1 VMGVFFRTV
10 KGKTSKEVRYMMSD
24 LPCEEVQRLGCCF
37 RNPWGIENRLHWVL
51 DVSFGEDGNRTRRGN
66 GAENLGKL
74 RRLVHG
80 LLLKVK
86 GKQTVPKTMFRAAL
100 SPNYRTTVVEQIV
113 KNKSDASALTSS
125 PAALTIKPLVKTS
138 HVCHNEG
145 CAFFMFVFY
154 FDFTMI

>member
-1 VMGVFFRTV
+1 
-10 KGKTSKEVRYMMSD
+10 MMSD

-37 RNPWGIENRLHWVL
+37 RNHWGIENRLHWVL

-100 SPNYRTTVVEQIV
+100 SPDYRNDHRRTDRKKQKLMRQPCIPKGERGHKKRARLSWLRYNST
-113 KNKSDASALTSS
+113 
-125 PAALTIKPLVKTS
+125 
-138 HVCHNEG
+138 
-145 CAFFMFVFY
+145 F
-154 FDFTMI
+154 